1 MFWCANVYQQIQ
13 SVVFFKG
20 IDFNKSNLGLGTG
33 LAGDASDGGP
43 EEQSTHLL
51 DLYVPGVV
59 ETYIGARLKLLAAL
73 HTEPDKHH
81 GITNPLE
88 DSGVLETHLQH
99 IPMICRFQVGWV
111 SKQE

>member
-1 MFWCANVYQQIQ
+1 M
-13 SVVFFKG
+13 
-20 IDFNKSNLGLGTG
+20 
-33 LAGDASDGGP
+33 
-43 EEQSTHLL
+43 
-51 DLYVPGVV
+51 PGVV

-81 GITNPLE
+81 GVANPLE

-111 SKQE
+111 SKQEYIP